1 MERLISAIRNTPLID
16 SRARPLLI
24 PSSKTRHSLLGSTT
38 KTNGD
43 ALKAARST
51 LAHIRAT
58 NQLADILG
66 CPPTWND
73 VLKAIAKESEKPGY
87 AWIQQCL
94 RGIETIILD
103 CLSTEYQTFDYLWHD
118 NSTRI
123 KCRRMVRIEKLAADI
138 VIRNMRLF
146 AISEDKFFD
155 SVVEE
160 LQKGIN
166 DALSD
171 TDVVGFTSAIYYKPR
186 LDIPWACPLE
196 LVKSTLMQCIWQ
208 PQTEGHIRFKGFDC
222 QILNSW
228 ILHITAVLIR
238 QSKSSHKKPIQ
249 FHTSWGDDEIPLT
262 RSLPS
267 HLEDFIREYS
277 DVPIVLVHSCYPW
290 TKEAGYLATVHS
302 NVYVDIG
309 EVFPCINKDGQE
321 GVIRDL
327 LELCPTKKI
336 VWSSDG
342 HDFPETYLLAQIQFR
357 QAFEKVLVEYVNEK
371 ALTIQQAI
379 EVVEN
384 VFFNTSNQLYALQS
398 KLRPMEI
405 QAVDRSL
412 NGLDGTTM
420 NNGVNGTKD
429 VYHTNGISTINKI
442 HGTNEVNGSNGINEI
457 NESNGIKSTSHADVS
472 KDPSDL
478 EIFESFIARHPGIK
492 FLRVQYVDY
501 CSITRLRILSI
512 KRVRNLLC
520 DEKVDVSIGIT
531 NSSLTLTP
539 VDHRIDSVSPRGV
552 SRLLTAVP
560 SSMRPGP
567 CQGYAS
573 AQGELRNSDNSP
585 LDVCPRTNLRNI
597 VNRAKNHGLEF
608 LVGFEIEIIFMKGTL
623 NEDNTH
629 VYAPLPGSD
638 SHCWG
643 SNNALSPAVIN
654 VMDEIMEKLSD
665 AGIDLEQWH
674 PESATG
680 QFEFVLPACA
690 PIEAADILLHTR
702 EIIAAV
708 AQTHGWRATL
718 HPKPLPNKMGT
729 GAHVHLSIPTPE
741 GEKEQTYTHFYAG
754 ILKHLRAITAF
765 TYGNPAS
772 YDRMLAA
779 GGWAGSTW
787 VTWGTQNRETALRKI
802 DGSHWELR
810 CMDGLANIYL
820 ALAAI
825 IGAGVE
831 GVVSKDKMAWL
842 DCDMNP
848 AKLSQADR
856 DVYNIEEM
864 LPCTLEEALAALKI
878 DQGMYKILGEAV
890 VVTYIAMKRGELEL
904 MNSMKDE
911 QRRNWI
917 IERY

>member
-1 MERLISAIRNTPLID
+1 MERLISAIRTTPLID
-16 SRARPLLI
+16 NRARPLLI
-24 PSSKTRHSLLGSTT
+24 PSSKTKHSLLSITT
-38 KTNGD
+38 EANGN

-51 LAHIRAT
+51 LAHIQAT

-73 VLKAIAKESEKPGY
+73 VLKAIAKENEKPGY
-87 AWIQQCL
+87 VWIKQCL
-94 RGIETIILD
+94 EGIETIILD
-103 CLSTEYQTFDYLWHD
+103 DCLSMENKAFDYSWHD
-118 NSTRI
+118 NLTRS
-123 KCRRMVRIEKLAADI
+123 KCRRIVRIEDFAADI
-138 VIRNMRLF
+138 VDRNINLF
-146 AISEDKFFD
+146 AISEDRFFN
-155 SVVEE
+155 SVVED

-171 TDVVGFTSAIYYKPR
+171 TDVVGFISAICYRTR
-186 LDIPWACPLE
+186 LDIPWVCPLE
-196 LVKSTLMQCIWQ
+196 LVKLTLMQCIWKQ
-208 PQTEGHIRFKGFDC
+208 QAEGHSRFKGFDC

-228 ILHITAVLIR
+228 IVHITAGLIQ
-238 QSKSSHKKPIQ
+238 QSKNPHKKPIQ
-249 FHTSWGDDEIPLT
+249 FHTSLGDDEIPLT

-309 EVFPCINKDGQE
+309 EVFPCVSQDGKE

-327 LELCPTKKI
+327 LELCPTEKI

-342 HDFPETYLLAQIQFR
+342 HDLPETYLLAQIQSR
-357 QAFEKVLVEYVNEK
+357 EAFEKVLVEYVNKK
-371 ALTIQQAI
+371 ALTIQQAV

-384 VFFNTSNQLYALQS
+384 IFFNTSNQLYALQS
-398 KLRPMEI
+398 KLRPTEI
-405 QAVDRSL
+405 QAGDRSL
-412 NGLDGTTM
+412 DGLDGTTM
-420 NNGVNGTKD
+420 VNGVNVTKD
-429 VYHTNGISTINKI
+429 VYHTKGISTINKI
-442 HGTNEVNGSNGINEI
+442 NGVNGRNGI
-457 NESNGIKSTSHADVS
+457 SGANGSSGTKSTSHADVS
-472 KDPSDL
+472 KNSSDL
-478 EIFESFIARHPGIK
+478 ELFESFMAQHPEIK

-501 CSITRLRILSI
+501 CSITRLRILPI

-560 SSMRPGP
+560 SSMRSGP
-567 CQGYAS
+567 CHGYAS

-597 VNRAKNHGLEF
+597 VNRAKNYGLEF
-608 LVGFEIEIIFMKGTL
+608 LVGYEIEVIFMKGTL
-623 NEDNTH
+623 NEDNTQ
-629 VYAPLPGSD
+629 VYTPLPGAD

-654 VMDEIMEKLSD
+654 LMDEIVEKLSD

-690 PIEAADILLHTR
+690 PLEAADILLQTR
-702 EIIAAV
+702 EIITAV

-718 HPKPLPNKMGT
+718 HPKPLPYKMGT

-802 DGSHWELR
+802 EGSHWELR
-810 CMDGLANIYL
+810 CMDGLANVYL

-831 GVVSKDKMAWL
+831 GVVSKDKMTWL

-856 DVYNIEEM
+856 DVYNIEDM
-864 LPCTLEEALAALKI
+864 LPCTLEEALAALKN

-890 VVTYIAMKRGELEL
+890 VVTYIAMKQGELEL

-911 QRRNWI
+911 QRRNWL

>member
-1 MERLISAIRNTPLID
+1 MERLVRAIRTTPLID

-24 PSSKTRHSLLGSTT
+24 PSSKTRHSLLGITT
-38 KTNGD
+38 KGNGD
-43 ALKAARST
+43 ALKASRST

-73 VLKAIAKESEKPGY
+73 VLEAIEKENEKLGD
-87 AWIQQCL
+87 AWIKQCL
-94 RGIETIILD
+94 KGIETVLLD
-103 CLSTEYQTFDYLWHD
+103 CLSTENQTFDYFLHGS
-118 NSTRI
+118 STRS
-123 KCRRMVRIEKLAADI
+123 KCKRIVRIESLAADI
-138 VIRNMRLF
+138 VNQNIMLF
-146 AISEDKFFD
+146 AISEDKFFN

-166 DALSD
+166 DAISD
-171 TDVVGFTSAIYYKPR
+171 TDVVGFISAICYRPK
-186 LDIPWACPLE
+186 LDIAWVCPLE
-196 LVKSTLMQCIWQ
+196 LIKSTLMQCIWK
-208 PQTEGHIRFKGFDC
+208 PQNEGHIRFKGFDG

-228 ILHITAVLIR
+228 IIHMTALLIR
-238 QSKSSHKKPIQ
+238 ESESSHKKPIQ
-249 FHTSWGDDEIPLT
+249 FHTSLGDDELPLT

-290 TKEAGYLATVHS
+290 TKEAGYLATIHS

-309 EVFPCINKDGQE
+309 EVFPCVSQDGQE

-327 LELCPTKKI
+327 LELCPTEKI

-342 HDFPETYLLAQIQFR
+342 HDFPETYLLAQIQSR
-357 QAFEKVLVEYVNEK
+357 EAFERVLVEYVTKK
-371 ALTIQQAI
+371 ALTVQQAV

-384 VFFNTSNQLYALQS
+384 IFFNTSNQLYALQS
-398 KLRPMEI
+398 KLRPMKI
-405 QAVDRSL
+405 KDVDQSL
-412 NGLDGTTM
+412 NGLDETTLV
-420 NNGVNGTKD
+420 NGVNGTKD
-429 VYHTNGISTINKI
+429 VYHTNGICTIDIIN
-442 HGTNEVNGSNGINEI
+442 GTNGVNGRNTMNGT
-457 NESNGIKSTSHADVS
+457 NGTNGNKSTSHADIS
-472 KDPSDL
+472 ENPSDL
-478 EIFESFIARHPGIK
+478 ELFESFMAQHPGIK

-501 CSITRLRILSI
+501 CSITRLRILPI

-567 CQGYAS
+567 CHGYAS

-608 LVGFEIEIIFMKGTL
+608 LVGFEIEVIFMKGTL

-629 VYAPLPGSD
+629 VYVPLPGSD

-654 VMDEIMEKLSD
+654 VMDEIIEKLSD

-690 PIEAADILLHTR
+690 PLEAADILLQTR

-718 HPKPLPNKMGT
+718 HPKPLPSKMGT

-779 GGWAGSTW
+779 RGWAGSTW

-810 CMDGLANIYL
+810 CMDGLANVYL
-820 ALAAI
+820 ALSAI

-831 GVVSKDKMAWL
+831 GVVSKDKMTWL

-864 LPCTLEEALAALKI
+864 LPCTLEEALTALRI

-911 QRRNWI
+911 QRRNWM